1 MTTDLISDMLTR
13 IRNATLAKHNFAILQ
28 FSEPICQV
36 LKVFTKEGY
45 ILGYTVIKNPKQ
57 KIKVFLRYKGSWIK
71 TSFISEIKR
80 ISKPG
85 RRIYSSYNSFF
96 KFVKPLNYNQGI
108 ALISTSSGIMNHKK
122 ALYYKKGGEIICYLK

>member
-13 IRNATLAKHNFAILQ
+13 IRNAVLAKHNFVIIQ
-28 FSEPICQV
+28 FSKPVCEI

-45 ILGYTVIKNPKQ
+45 ILGYNIVKEPKPA
-57 KIKVFLRYKGSWIK
+57 IKVFLKYKGSWVK
-71 TSFISEIKR
+71 TPFISEIKR

-85 RRIYSSYNSFF
+85 RRIYSGYNNFF
-96 KFVKPLNYNQGI
+96 KYVRSLNYNQGV

-122 ALYYKKGGEIICYLK
+122 ALHYKKGGEIICYLK